1 MANEHVLMT
10 LKTFPV
16 SMTCADATGIEKGS
30 LLKMTDP
37 NTAII
42 HSAENDPICG
52 IAYTEYVA
60 NTGGKVL
67 VLSGP
72 GDELKATASGS
83 ITVHDPLMA
92 ADAGFPNYL
101 YSVKGVAASLL
112 SGGTI
117 VGYAKETCTTG
128 ETFKYVLNLT
138 PVQGSGIL

>member
-1 MANEHVLMT
+1 
-10 LKTFPV
+10 
-16 SMTCADATGIEKGS
+16 MTCADATGIEKGT

-42 HSAENDPICG
+42 HSAQDDPICG

-92 ADAGFPNYL
+92 ADGASGTFVNYL

-128 ETFKYVLNLT
+128 ETFKYVLNLS
-138 PVQGSGIL
+138 PVMGSGIL